1 VQDIQSK
8 YPTSESVLAAPVVNL
23 SASVLANLVQ
33 RLQRPDDAEC
43 CRNFLLSIGA
53 AYGQDKSVLLAFSE
67 AWEWLRCNGFICHHP
82 SHGDNWVTVTR
93 KAREVVLESGFDK
106 WVSDRELPAELLHP
120 SLRGNSLSLYRQGLY
135 DTAVFEAFKTLEVSI
150 RTASGLG
157 NELVGTKLAG
167 RAFHPESGELTDMD
181 AEAGERQ
188 ALMNLMCGALGS
200 YKNPQSHRHV
210 GVEASEARDMLV
222 MASHLIQI
230 VLSRAK

>member
-1 VQDIQSK
+1 MQDIKSK
-8 YPTSESVLAAPVVNL
+8 YPTSESVLAAPIVDL
-23 SASVLANLVQ
+23 SANVLAHLVR
-33 RLQRPDDAEC
+33 RLQRPQDAEC
-43 CRNFLLSIGA
+43 CGNFLGSAGS
-53 AYGQDKSVLLAFSE
+53 AYGQDLSVLLAFSE

-93 KAREVVLESGFDK
+93 KARDVILDSGFDK

-120 SLRGNSLSLYRQGLY
+120 SLQGNSLNFYRQGLY

-150 RTASGLG
+150 RNASGLG

-167 RAFHPESGELTDMD
+167 RAFNPESGELTDQD

-188 ALMNLMCGALGS
+188 ALMNLMCGALGR

>member
-1 VQDIQSK
+1 M
-8 YPTSESVLAAPVVNL
+8 
-23 SASVLANLVQ
+23 
-33 RLQRPDDAEC
+33 
-43 CRNFLLSIGA
+43 
-53 AYGQDKSVLLAFSE
+53 
-67 AWEWLRCNGFICHHP
+67 
-82 SHGDNWVTVTR
+82 TVTR
-93 KAREVVLESGFDK
+93 KARGVVLESGFDK
-106 WVSDRELPAELLHP
+106 WVSDRELPAELLH
-120 SLRGNSLSLYRQGLY
+120 SCLRGNSLNLYRQGLY
-135 DTAVFEAFKTLEVSI
+135 DNAVFEAFKTLEVTI
-150 RTASGLG
+150 RTVSGLG

-167 RAFHPESGELTDMD
+167 RAFNPENRELTDQE